1 MKPGPSLVE
10 PASSARAEPPTV
22 HVALI
27 YDALP
32 AGQRAMQSCQ
42 RIADRMA
49 GRVRVHTDLWKASV
63 LALPEAREEAR
74 QNLAAA
80 DVIMVA
86 GGDGAP
92 LSDRLR
98 GLLRVWAAG
107 TDSARAPLLAYH
119 TPAAETGDQW
129 QALEFLAEIVRD
141 ARCDF
146 IGHPPAPTVADSV
159 PAGWRVAPAHGH
171 ALARWQPPA
180 THPPTRW
187 GIND

>member
-1 MKPGPSLVE
+1 VNPLHP
-10 PASSARAEPPTV
+10 EPPSFVLNPAVPTLRI
-22 HVALI
+22 ALI
-27 YDALP
+27 SDTQP

-42 RIADRMA
+42 RVAEQVA
-49 GRVRVHTDLWKASV
+49 GEVQVRTELWKAS
-63 LALPEAREEAR
+63 ALGLPGVEASARREFA
-74 QNLAAA
+74 QA
-80 DVIMVA
+80 DVVMVA
-86 GGDGAP
+86 GEDGAP
-92 LSDRLR
+92 LSDRLQAF
-98 GLLRVWAAG
+98 LRVWAAG

-119 TPAAETGDQW
+119 TPAAETGDQR